1 MRRSE
6 MRGGKERLYFQRLGT
21 PLGEATLVWSEK
33 GLRRLEFGTATP
45 EGEERRHEGFEK
57 ALGRYFEGK
66 AERFEFP
73 VDLAGLTEF
82 EREVLEAARGIG
94 YGEVRS
100 YSWLARKVG
109 RPKGARAVGRA
120 LAKNPLPL
128 VIPCHR
134 VVRSDGSIG
143 GFSMA
148 GGVKAKRKLL
158 ELERGRR

>member
-1 MRRSE
+1 MQLE
-6 MRGGKERLYFQRLGT
+6 EERLYFQRFTT

-33 GLRRLEFGTATP
+33 GLRRLEFGTGKA
-45 EGEERRHEGFEK
+45 EGKERRHEGFERT
-57 ALGRYFEGK
+57 LGRYFAGK
-66 AERFEFP
+66 RERFNFP
-73 VDLAGLTEF
+73 IDLREMTRF
-82 EREVLEAARGIG
+82 EKDVLEAARGIG
-94 YGEVRS
+94 YGETRS
-100 YSWLARKVG
+100 YSWLARRAG

-148 GGVKAKRKLL
+148 GGVETKRKLL
-158 ELERGRR
+158 ELERGGR

>member
-1 MRRSE
+1 VAKVE
-6 MRGGKERLYFQRLGT
+6 ERLYFQRLTT
-21 PLGEATLVWSEK
+21 PLGEATLTWSEK
-33 GLRRLEFGTATP
+33 GLSRLEFG
-45 EGEERRHEGFEK
+45 EGRAQGKEKRHVGFER
-57 ALGRYFEGK
+57 ALGRYFEGEV
-66 AERFEFP
+66 ERFDFP
-73 VDLAGLTEF
+73 VDLSRLTEF

-109 RPKGARAVGRA
+109 RPKAARAVGRA
-120 LAKNPLPL
+120 LAKNPLAL

-148 GGVKAKRKLL
+148 GGVEAKRRLL
-158 ELERGRR
+158 DLEKRGER